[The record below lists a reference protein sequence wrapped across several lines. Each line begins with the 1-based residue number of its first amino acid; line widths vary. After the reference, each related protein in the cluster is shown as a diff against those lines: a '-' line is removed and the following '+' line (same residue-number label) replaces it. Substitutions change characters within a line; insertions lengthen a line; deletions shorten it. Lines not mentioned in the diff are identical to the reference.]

1 MAVNFEIETTR
12 IEVGKNGGFFTVRG
26 MNSED
31 VTFLTMHY
39 LDDMKKVV
47 AKYAGTGGIMPKD
60 RVADVIMDLAKDFP
74 MMVVEIISRCAE
86 ATSADDVDKFRRLSF
101 VKQIEALKAI
111 FLLTVEDGG
120 IELGKLAGVVA
131 SLLEANGLPPGPL
144 TKSLQTIIETSGR
157 PSAT

>member
-1 MAVNFEIETTR
+1 MAVSFEIETTR
-12 IEVGKNGGFFTVRG
+12 IEVGKSGGFFTVRG

-39 LDDMKKVV
+39 LEDMKTTV
-47 AKYAGTGGIMPKD
+47 AKYANKGVVQKSA
-60 RVADVIMDLAKDFP
+60 VADLVMDVAKDFP
-74 MMVVEIISRCAE
+74 TMVVEIISRCAE
-86 ATSADDVDKFRRLSF
+86 AESAEDVEKFRRLSF

-111 FLLTVEDGG
+111 VLLTVEDGG

-131 SLLEANGLPPGPL
+131 SLLEANGLKPGPL
-144 TKSLQTIIETSGR
+144 MTSLQTIIATSEK

>member
-12 IEVGKNGGFFTVRG
+12 INVGSSGGYFTVRG

-39 LDDMKKVV
+39 LEDMKATV
-47 AKYAGTGGIMPKD
+47 AKYAGKGVLPRD
-60 RVADVIMDLAKDFP
+60 RVADVVMEVAKDFP
-74 MMVVEIISRCAE
+74 SMVVEIISRCAE
-86 ATSADDVDKFRRLSF
+86 AESAEDVQKFRRLSF

-111 FLLTVEDGG
+111 TLLTVEDGG
-120 IELGKLAGVVA
+120 VELGKLAGVVA
-131 SLLEANGLPPGPL
+131 SLLEANGLKPGPL
-144 TKSLQTIIETSGR
+144 MTSLQTIIETSEK

>member
-1 MAVNFEIETTR
+1 MAVSFEIETTK
-12 IEVGKNGGFFTVRG
+12 IEVGSKGGFFTVRG

-39 LDDMKKVV
+39 LEDMKATV
-47 AKYAGTGGIMPKD
+47 AKYAGKGVLPRD
-60 RVADVIMDLAKDFP
+60 RVADVILEVAKDFP
-74 MMVVEIISRCAE
+74 SMVVEIISRCAE
-86 ATSADDVDKFRRLSF
+86 AESAEDVQKFRRLSF

-111 FLLTVEDGG
+111 AILTVDDGG

-131 SLLEANGLPPGPL
+131 SLLEANGLKPGPL
-144 TKSLQTIIETSGR
+144 MMSLQTIIETSGK

>member
-12 IEVGKNGGFFTVRG
+12 IEVGKSGGFFTVRG

-39 LDDMKKVV
+39 LEDMKTTV
-47 AKYAGTGGIMPKD
+47 AKYASKGVVQKSA
-60 RVADVIMDLAKDFP
+60 VADLVMDLARDFP
-74 MMVVEIISRCAE
+74 TMVVEIISRCAE
-86 ATSADDVDKFRRLSF
+86 ADSAEDVEKFRRLAF

-111 FLLTVEDGG
+111 VLLTVEDGG

-131 SLLEANGLPPGPL
+131 SLLEANGLKPGPL
-144 TKSLQTIIETSGR
+144 MTSLQTIIATSEK

>member
-1 MAVNFEIETTR
+1 MAVSFEIETTR
-12 IEVGKNGGFFTVRG
+12 IEVGKSGGFFTVRG

-39 LDDMKKVV
+39 LDDMKTTV
-47 AKYAGTGGIMPKD
+47 AKYANKGVVQKSA
-60 RVADVIMDLAKDFP
+60 VADLVMDVAKDFP
-74 MMVVEIISRCAE
+74 TMVVEIISRCAE
-86 ATSADDVDKFRRLSF
+86 AESAEDVEKFRRLSF

-111 FLLTVEDGG
+111 VLLTVEDGG

-131 SLLEANGLPPGPL
+131 SLLEANGLKPGPL
-144 TKSLQTIIETSGR
+144 MTSLQTIIATSEK